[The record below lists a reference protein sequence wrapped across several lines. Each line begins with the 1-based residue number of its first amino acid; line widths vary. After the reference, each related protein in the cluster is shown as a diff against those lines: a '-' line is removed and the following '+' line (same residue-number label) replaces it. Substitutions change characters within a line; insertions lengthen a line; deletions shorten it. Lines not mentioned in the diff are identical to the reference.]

1 MYCRKCGREMQND
14 SSFCPGCGTA
24 VDEPP
29 HPMAQE
35 SNIPVL
41 TLKPVFIP
49 WAVMLAVLP
58 LHIFMTLWGGGFFGG
73 FSMFAVQALGIDV
86 PPGTTFVFFGLLFFL
101 AIPIVTYTA
110 QKKTYAKTEYRFY
123 HTKLD
128 YYEGFFTTEEKT
140 IDYKHITEVNLVR
153 GIIQKKYG
161 LGTVVLSTP
170 ATGFASGRARSGIRI
185 QDIPNSEQVYQ
196 QVKSLIQRA
205 TSARVA

>member
-1 MYCRKCGREMQND
+1 MYCRKCGQKMQND
-14 SSFCPGCGTA
+14 SIFCPACGTA
-24 VDEPP
+24 VDQS
-29 HPMAQE
+29 ARAVVQE

-41 TLKPVFIP
+41 SLKPVFIP

-58 LHIFMTLWGGGFFGG
+58 LQIFMTIWGGGFFGG
-73 FSMFAVQALGIDV
+73 FSMFAVQALNLEV
-86 PPGTTFVFFGLLFFL
+86 PPGSTFVFFGALFFFT
-101 AIPIVTYTA
+101 IPIVTYHA

-123 HTKLD
+123 QTKLD

-140 IDYKHITEVNLVR
+140 IDYKNITEVNLVR
-153 GIIQKKYG
+153 GIVQKKYG

-185 QDIPNSEQVYQ
+185 HDIPNAEQVYH
-196 QVKSLIQRA
+196 QVKGLIQRA